1 MEALVDAAVRD
12 AETGDREIDPSV
24 LLLWARLYAEREA
37 RAALSTARPAARFGH
52 LLWPSYQVCTGSD
65 YTLWWHTR
73 SDSQHPDFDEAVL
86 CTYFKPQ
93 HEWFSSNDCDGD
105 KCNLLAH
112 LWQRQRASVEVARLE
127 LLKSYIGTNVSL
139 WEQTNKRH
147 IIAAIASNRHTR
159 VTQTLRDLSV
169 AAVAMNREALHA
181 EYASPPRRYPCRPS
195 GTGQACMPS
204 FAGVP
209 LAQGLL
215 IRQSCCSTSF
225 VCLFGPIRMTSDT
238 RHTACNMTDACNVQH
253 TRRLLA
259 VCRRQCPSRRD
270 PAMSTCC

>member
-1 MEALVDAAVRD
+1 M
-12 AETGDREIDPSV
+12 G
-24 LLLWARLYAEREA
+24 
-37 RAALSTARPAARFGH
+37 STIRRKRGTRCTEYCTPRSTI
-52 LLWPSYQVCTGSD
+52 WPSYQVCTGSD
-65 YTLWWHTR
+65 NTLWWRTR

-105 KCNLLAH
+105 KCNHLAH

-195 GTGQACMPS
+195 GMEIGY
-204 FAGVP
+204 
-209 LAQGLL
+209 
-215 IRQSCCSTSF
+215 
-225 VCLFGPIRMTSDT
+225 
-238 RHTACNMTDACNVQH
+238 
-253 TRRLLA
+253 
-259 VCRRQCPSRRD
+259 
-270 PAMSTCC
+270 